1 LLLLRATIH
10 FGTALALIVS
20 HQRCD
25 NKQLPSTFSLSKEIP
40 MTATRHECVP
50 NTLHTAT
57 MHANLDEP
65 RTSTAGN
72 TRQREVAD
80 DSASL
85 NGVSRRYQFLMSFL
99 RVMSACHA

>member
-1 LLLLRATIH
+1 
-10 FGTALALIVS
+10 
-20 HQRCD
+20 
-25 NKQLPSTFSLSKEIP
+25 
-40 MTATRHECVP
+40 MTATRHPCAQ
-50 NTLHTAT
+50 TTRHTAT

-80 DSASL
+80 DGAGL
-85 NGVSRRYQFLMSFL
+85 NGLSRRYQFLMSFL